1 MTTSVLTVD
10 PADTVHAVTKAL
22 CAKLLQQADALK
34 MLPSTRR
41 DLAAVVAD
49 TAPLYFNYMTF
60 GELDSRG
67 FERTKV
73 TLRLDF
79 DRVEGVR
86 QTEVASDGARYM
98 IQRLRVYVETS
109 QHCYGLDALRQHVE
123 HLQAVIAVAAGI
135 EAQYGGRDLYLLLAT
150 AEEAREQEVQRQRGM
165 LAHVIETECKGLRVG
180 CFKQVVLDV
189 ATKLPGI
196 AMPSTWPGI
205 GVTPPTGKQLRVY
218 DVSVGNVAITVTR
231 TS

>member
-1 MTTSVLTVD
+1 MTTSTLTVD
-10 PADTVHAVTKAL
+10 PADTVHAVTKAI
-22 CAKLLQQADALK
+22 CAKLLQQADASK

-41 DLAAVVAD
+41 DLTAVCAD
-49 TAPLYFNYMTF
+49 TAPRYFNYMTF

-86 QTEVASDGARYM
+86 QTEVASDGAHYM
-98 IQRLRVYVETS
+98 VRRLRLYVETS
-109 QHCYGLDALRQHVE
+109 QQSYSLGALRQHVE
-123 HLQAVIAVAAGI
+123 HLQAIMAVAAEI

-165 LAHVIETECKGLRVG
+165 LVHVIETECKGLRVG
-180 CFKQVVLDV
+180 GFKQVVLDV

-196 AMPSTWPGI
+196 TWPSSWV
-205 GVTPPTGKQLRVY
+205 GVEANVTKCGARTY
-218 DVSVGNVAITVTR
+218 DVSIGNVAIMVTR
-231 TS
+231 TL